1 MNDYFKMFLIALVTS
16 VASQLLLTPYIIKL
30 QGLDKSAPPSAP
42 TASTPPPAPTP
53 AADSPAEKLSAPN
66 VEGMTVAA
74 ARKQWRG
81 KGLVIIEDGER
92 NEVGADPGTI
102 VQQRPSAGAE
112 LAANKELRVVVA
124 KASSDVALPDVV
136 GKPFEDARAALVD
149 AGFEVTEPT
158 KEVSED
164 PAGSVLKQVPAAD
177 AKAKE
182 GSVVRLTVAEPA
194 AVEVPKLRG
203 LYLSG
208 AKKKLAEAGLTAG
221 RIRRVEDPERGE
233 NYVLRQSPSPGD
245 EVPPGTEVELTVV
258 APN

>member
-30 QGLDKSAPPSAP
+30 QGLGDNGVAATANTSTSPPPSGLAGM
-42 TASTPPPAPTP
+42 T
-53 AADSPAEKLSAPN
+53 EKLSAPN
-66 VEGMTVAA
+66 LEGMTIGA
-74 ARKQWRG
+74 ARERWRS

-92 NEVGADPGTI
+92 SVAEAEPGTI

-112 LAANKELRVVVA
+112 LSSNKEIRVVVA
-124 KASSDVALPDVV
+124 KASSDVELPKVE
-136 GKPFEDARAALVD
+136 GRSYEDARTALVA
-149 AGFEVTEPT
+149 AGFEVPEPRT
-158 KEVSED
+158 EVSNED
-164 PAGSVLKQVPAAD
+164 PGTVLKQVPAAG

-182 GSVVRLTVAEPA
+182 GSLVRLSIAEPA
-194 AVEVPKLRG
+194 SIEVPKLRG

-208 AKKKLAEAGLTAG
+208 AKKKLSEIGLQTG
-221 RIRRVEDPERGE
+221 RVRRVEDPERGE

-245 EVPPGTEVELTVV
+245 KVPPGTEVELTVV